1 MNKKNIIITVLSI
14 TIICLL
20 IFIIAFLS
28 NPNMFNKSLGTINK
42 EASISSNLSLY
53 VSEMNVDS
61 IEVER
66 LFIFNNENKVIDTI
80 VKEEEHTKESMQ
92 KALETL
98 NSSVG
103 IVSNIQSKNDTIT
116 YNNSMYNG
124 KTLEE
129 IHGMFKNLKNY
140 LE

>member
-1 MNKKNIIITVLSI
+1 MNKKNIIITILSI

-116 YNNSMYNG
+116 YNNNMYNG

>member
-1 MNKKNIIITVLSI
+1 MNKKNIIITILSI

-92 KALETL
+92 KTLETL

>member
-1 MNKKNIIITVLSI
+1 MNKKNIIITILSI

>member
-92 KALETL
+92 KTLETL